1 MFWSDDLQ
9 KQIESRTA
17 AARPTTIISHNAY
30 YVKFSSADGGPFG
43 VSPEPQ
49 LPSQPDRNRGDSMHN
64 HRTPAVAVVTVAAW
78 PLEWA
83 GWHFD
88 QLGRLV
94 SPERHRITPERL
106 QAQIAS

>member
-1 MFWSDDLQ
+1 M
-9 KQIESRTA
+9 R
-17 AARPTTIISHNAY
+17 
-30 YVKFSSADGGPFG
+30 
-43 VSPEPQ
+43 
-49 LPSQPDRNRGDSMHN
+49 N

-106 QAQIAS
+106 QGLLWRQDAEARTAARRQRLAAAESLAVDLGSRLRRLNVLAREPGASPVKCPDGIPQSI